1 MKLGIASRP
10 ALDQNTNGDDYLV
23 KEWNGQTLLVVID
36 GLGHGEEAAVASTK
50 ARQYV
55 LENHTRDVEQI
66 VSSLHTHLRG
76 TRGVVAGAVRIDRTA
91 HRLIF
96 CGIGNVDVS
105 IVAEPPMHPTS
116 LDGILGVNAR
126 KIMKFGYTYD
136 TLRAVVLYSDGVSGR
151 FSLSDYPLAYEQPQF
166 VAERILDEWGNRND
180 DATIAI
186 AVENEEEFGS
196 IVEGV
201 DASSDARAMTAAE
214 KAEDLAKKLGFSE
227 ADQSKIAIS
236 TSELAKNIVAHA
248 HGAGRI
254 AIKPIEEGD
263 RVGIVIIADDS
274 GPGIADVEKALE
286 GGFSTKRGLGIGL
299 GGAKRLMDEFSIETE
314 VGRGTRVTIKKWKA

>member
-1 MKLGIASRP
+1 LKLGIASRP
-10 ALDQNTNGDDYLV
+10 ALDQKINGDDYLV

-36 GLGHGEEAAVASTK
+36 GLGHGEDAAVASTK

-66 VSSLHTHLRG
+66 VLGLHIHLRG
-76 TRGVVAGAVRIDRTA
+76 TRGVVAGAVRIDRMA

-96 CGIGNVDVS
+96 CGIGNIDVS

-116 LDGILGVNAR
+116 LDGILGANAR

-136 TLRAVVLYSDGVSGR
+136 TLRAVVLHSDGVSGR
-151 FSLSDYPLAYEQPQF
+151 FSLSDYPLVYEQPQF
-166 VAERILDEWGNRND
+166 VAQRILDEWGNKND

-196 IVEGV
+196 TIEQV
-201 DASSDARAMTAAE
+201 DVSSDARATTAAE
-214 KAEDLAKKLGFSE
+214 QAKDLAKILGFSE

-236 TSELAKNIVAHA
+236 TSELAKNIVVHA

-254 AIKPIEEGD
+254 TIKPVEEGD
-263 RVGIVIIADDS
+263 RVGIMIIADDN
-274 GPGIADVEKALE
+274 GPGIADVEKALD
-286 GGFSTKRGLGIGL
+286 GGFSTKKGLGIGL
-299 GGAKRLMDEFSIETE
+299 GGAKRLMDEFKIETE
-314 VGRGTRVTIKKWKA
+314 VGKGTKVTLKKWKG

>member
-1 MKLGIASRP
+1 MMV
-10 ALDQNTNGDDYLV
+10 NGDAYLV
-23 KEWNGQTLLVVID
+23 KEWNGKTLLAVVD
-36 GLGHGEEAAVASTK
+36 GLGHGEDAAVASTK

-66 VSSLHTHLRG
+66 VSGLHTHLRG
-76 TRGVVAGAVRIDRTA
+76 TRGAVAGLVRIDRME

-96 CGIGNVDVS
+96 CGIGNIDVS

-116 LDGILGVNAR
+116 LDGILGANAR
-126 KIMKFGYTYD
+126 KIMRFGYTYD

-151 FSLSDYPLAYEQPQF
+151 FSLSDYPLIYEQPQF
-166 VAERILDEWGNRND
+166 VAERILDKWGKRDD

-186 AVENEEEFGS
+186 AVEDEEEFGS
-196 IVEGV
+196 NVEEM
-201 DASSDARAMTAAE
+201 DASSDARAISAAE
-214 KAEDLAKKLGFSE
+214 QAKDLAAKLGFSE

-236 TSELAKNIVAHA
+236 TSELAKNIVVHA

-254 AIKPIEEGD
+254 IIKPIEEGD
-263 RVGIVIIADDS
+263 RVGVVIIADDS

-286 GGFSTKRGLGIGL
+286 DGLSTKKGLGIGL

-314 VGRGTRVTIKKWKA
+314 VGRGTKVTIKKWKA